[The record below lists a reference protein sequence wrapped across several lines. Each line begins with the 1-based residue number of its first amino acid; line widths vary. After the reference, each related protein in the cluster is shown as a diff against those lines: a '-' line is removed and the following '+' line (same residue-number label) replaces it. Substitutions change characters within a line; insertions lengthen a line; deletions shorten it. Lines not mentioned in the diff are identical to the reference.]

1 MTLIESKTIDTM
13 KMTENTMDDAVIGR
27 CREAIA
33 DTLKCSVCLD
43 LYDDPLILS
52 GCGHTFCRECITKHL
67 QGRKAYSSQ
76 CPECKKPA
84 RERDCLPAHRLAAVV
99 QAFKS
104 AM

>member
-1 MTLIESKTIDTM
+1 MTLIESIDTM
-13 KMTENTMDDAVIGR
+13 KMTENTMDDASECVPAS
-27 CREAIA
+27 AIA
-33 DTLKCSVCLD
+33 DTLKCSICLD

-99 QAFKS
+99 QGFKS